1 MAVERSAG
9 KRYTRLVMQRSEDNA
24 LGGEALAEQA
34 LAARG
39 LPIPL
44 DEARRR
50 RWQDEFNAHQGMQYI
65 GCRLDLADPRVV
77 RVHLPE
83 IQPHHLGGL
92 GTDAVNGAVLAGFFD
107 IALGVAGVL
116 QFPGQRAGTVDL
128 SIKFMRPTLGN
139 SVTAYAVALKR
150 SENITFVE
158 SELYSGNRL
167 CAIASGMVSTTEM
180 ESKRVDESREDRPG

>member
-1 MAVERSAG
+1 
-9 KRYTRLVMQRSEDNA
+9 MQRSENNRRV
-24 LGGEALAEQA
+24 GEEIAERA

-44 DEARRR
+44 DEAKRR

-77 RVHLPE
+77 RVHLPR

-92 GTDAVNGAVLAGFFD
+92 GTDAVNGALLAGFFD

-116 QFPGQRAGTVDL
+116 QYPGQRAGTVDL
-128 SIKFMRPTLGN
+128 SIKFMRPTLGS

-150 SENITFVE
+150 AENIAFVE
-158 SELYSGNRL
+158 SELYSGSRL
-167 CAIASGMVSTTEM
+167 CAIASGMVARTADGSNGNDDGQDGR
-180 ESKRVDESREDRPG
+180 SG

>member
-1 MAVERSAG
+1 
-9 KRYTRLVMQRSEDNA
+9 MQRSEDDT

-39 LPIPL
+39 LPVPL
-44 DEARRR
+44 DEAKRR

-65 GCRLDLADPRVV
+65 GCRLDLSDPRVV

-83 IQPHHLGGL
+83 IQAHHLGGL

-116 QFPGQRAGTVDL
+116 QFPGKRAGTVDL
-128 SIKFMRPTLGN
+128 SIKFMRPTLG
-139 SVTAYAVALKR
+139 SSITAYAVALKR
-150 SENITFVE
+150 TENIAFVE

-167 CAIASGMVSTTEM
+167 CAIASGMVSRTAT
-180 ESKRVDESREDRPG
+180 ESKRVDEVQGGHPG